1 MFTQNPIPPHQRQA
15 DTPDPKKESLDWGDV
30 DQDSVD
36 GDAVS
41 LASMM
46 QAAPE
51 PLPPQKL
58 TTEEVDVPWFQMK
71 ELPSQFRPYPAGVT
85 VSYRPYTFAE
95 IETVSEGRFS
105 EIERFMHI
113 LDGIT
118 ATGIDPLDLTMGD
131 FICIA
136 MYRKFSTMG
145 TEEVQLS
152 FVVDEVECHHIMRA
166 SQLEFDELTVEL
178 PIILDTEISGRMQSI
193 EFMPVTL
200 RQHLAY
206 LNVPEEVRKD
216 INQAHAW
223 LALGSDQ
230 DLEPMLKLVA
240 DATGERMMMLT
251 AIDTMLYHGI
261 SDLIVPVKEK
271 VLNEDWVK
279 MEAEKEEGQKNFYP
293 QFIERVIKNVR
304 VEVKEDSMLV
314 TPFRGATPTSK
325 NGLRFGR
332 GRDS

>member
-1 MFTQNPIPPHQRQA
+1 MFTQNPVPPHQRQP

-30 DQDSVD
+30 DQEINDD
-36 GDAVS
+36 GPVS
-41 LASMM
+41 LAKRMA
-46 QAAPE
+46 AAPE

-58 TTEEVDVPWFQMK
+58 TTEEVDVPWFLMK
-71 ELPSQFRPYPAGVT
+71 ELPSQFRPYPAGTT

-95 IETVSEGRFS
+95 IETVSEGRFN

-113 LDGIT
+113 LEGIT
-118 ATGIDPLDLTMGD
+118 ATGIDVLDLTMGD

-136 MYRKFSTMG
+136 MYRKFATMG
-145 TEEVQLS
+145 TEEVQLT
-152 FVVDEVECHHIMRA
+152 FVVDDAEHHHVMRA
-166 SQLEFDELTVEL
+166 SELSFDELTVEL
-178 PIILDTEISGRMQSI
+178 PIILDTEVGGRMQSI

-206 LNVPEEVRKD
+206 LNVPEEVRKG

-261 SDLIVPVKEK
+261 SDLIIPLKEK
-271 VLNEDWVK
+271 SLNQDWVK
-279 MEAEKEEGQKNFYP
+279 METEKEEGQKNFYP
-293 QFIERVIKNVR
+293 QYIERVIKNVR

-332 GRDS
+332 RGNS